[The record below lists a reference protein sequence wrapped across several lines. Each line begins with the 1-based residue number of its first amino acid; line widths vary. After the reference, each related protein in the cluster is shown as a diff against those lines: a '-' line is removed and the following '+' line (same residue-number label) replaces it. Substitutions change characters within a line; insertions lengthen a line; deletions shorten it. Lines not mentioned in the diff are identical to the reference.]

1 MQALFWML
9 QREKGVVDEAGSA
22 VANANANDGNLWEK
36 HPFADGTCFF
46 FCPMFRMATLENPSE
61 LYRMYGGII
70 ADEMGLGKTIT
81 MLSLLLVNR
90 GKEGEVIEKKSE
102 VIEKKGEVIEKKG
115 EVIEKKG
122 EVIEKKGEVIEKKGE
137 VIEKKSEREK
147 GEEEKSEMEKNGEL
161 NQTTSTNDTAKASR
175 EKNSK
180 PQKRRNK
187 PWEKEESTE
196 LAPSLSLPK
205 HFTGGTLIICPLSLL
220 FTASL
225 SCNPHL

>member
-102 VIEKKGEVIEKKG
+102 VTEKKGEVIEKKG
-115 EVIEKKG
+115 E
-122 EVIEKKGEVIEKKGE
+122 
-137 VIEKKSEREK
+137 
-147 GEEEKSEMEKNGEL
+147 EEKSGMEKNGEL
-161 NQTTSTNDTAKASR
+161 NQTTSTNDTAKTSR

>member
-1 MQALFWML
+1 
-9 QREKGVVDEAGSA
+9 
-22 VANANANDGNLWEK
+22 
-36 HPFADGTCFF
+36 
-46 FCPMFRMATLENPSE
+46 
-61 LYRMYGGII
+61 
-70 ADEMGLGKTIT
+70 

-115 EVIEKKG
+115 E
-122 EVIEKKGEVIEKKGE
+122 
-137 VIEKKSEREK
+137 
-147 GEEEKSEMEKNGEL
+147 EEKSEMEKNGEL
-161 NQTTSTNDTAKASR
+161 NQTTSTNDTAKTSR

>member
-1 MQALFWML
+1 MVECSKGLQNISLREYQMQALFWML
-9 QREKGVVDEAGSA
+9 QREKGA

-61 LYRMYGGII
+61 LYRMCGGII

-90 GKEGEVIEKKSE
+90 GKEGEVIEKK
-102 VIEKKGEVIEKKG
+102 GEVIEKKG
-115 EVIEKKG
+115 EVIEKK
-122 EVIEKKGEVIEKKGE
+122 
-137 VIEKKSEREK
+137 REEN
-147 GEEEKSEMEKNGEL
+147 GEEEKKREENGEMEKNGEL
-161 NQTTSTNDTAKASR
+161 NQTTSTNDTAKTSR

>member
-102 VIEKKGEVIEKKG
+102 
-115 EVIEKKG
+115 
-122 EVIEKKGEVIEKKGE
+122 
-137 VIEKKSEREK
+137 
-147 GEEEKSEMEKNGEL
+147 EEKSEMEKNGEL
-161 NQTTSTNDTAKASR
+161 NQTTSTNDTAKTSR

-220 FTASL
+220 FTAFL
-225 SCNPHL
+225 PCNPHL

>member
-1 MQALFWML
+1 ML

-36 HPFADGTCFF
+36 HPFADGSCFF

-61 LYRMYGGII
+61 LYRMCGGII

-81 MLSLLLVNR
+81 MLALLLVNR

-102 VIEKKGEVIEKKG
+102 EEKKKN
-115 EVIEKKG
+115 
-122 EVIEKKGEVIEKKGE
+122 E
-137 VIEKKSEREK
+137 VIEKKS
-147 GEEEKSEMEKNGEL
+147 EEKSEMEKNGEL
-161 NQTTSTNDTAKASR
+161 NTNTSNSDRERTNR
-175 EKNSK
+175 ERKESK

-187 PWEKEESTE
+187 PWEKEENTE
-196 LAPSLSLPK
+196 LTPSLSLPK
-205 HFTGGTLIICPLSLL
+205 RFAGGTLIICPLSLL

-225 SCNPHL
+225 PCNPHL

>member
-1 MQALFWML
+1 
-9 QREKGVVDEAGSA
+9 
-22 VANANANDGNLWEK
+22 
-36 HPFADGTCFF
+36 
-46 FCPMFRMATLENPSE
+46 MFRMATLENPSE

-102 VIEKKGEVIEKKG
+102 VIEKKGEVIEKK
-115 EVIEKKG
+115 
-122 EVIEKKGEVIEKKGE
+122 
-137 VIEKKSEREK
+137 S
-147 GEEEKSEMEKNGEL
+147 EEEKSEMEKNGEL

-196 LAPSLSLPK
+196 LATIAFSSQTLHGRHSHHLPTLSSL
-205 HFTGGTLIICPLSLL
+205 HG
-220 FTASL
+220 SL

>member
-1 MQALFWML
+1 ML

-61 LYRMYGGII
+61 LYRMCGGII

-90 GKEGEVIEKKSE
+90 GKEGEVIEKK
-102 VIEKKGEVIEKKG
+102 GEVIEK
-115 EVIEKKG
+115 
-122 EVIEKKGEVIEKKGE
+122 
-137 VIEKKSEREK
+137 K

-161 NQTTSTNDTAKASR
+161 NQTTSTNENAKTSR

-180 PQKRRNK
+180 THKRRNK

-225 SCNPHL
+225 PCNPHL